1 MAVDNKFLIR
11 KIKGLAK
18 AYVMFSRVTRHPF
31 AVCDEET
38 FDDQLWLFSTEESVK
53 DTAQKFLEKGYPI
66 YGVTFEK
73 ERLGIFF
80 AEAHALGFNQVV
92 FMDGDRKSCVGL
104 VEIIPEP
111 DFSKLPVERRP
122 VLNPALQLSSLY
134 FMQELSRQIPAEEK
148 TNLQEL
154 EEELA
159 ANLSKSRLM
168 IPVVGKKLFKPG
180 DKLEK
185 GSFDLTFVKDK
196 EGVMFLPVFS
206 DVLEFNL
213 FNDKKQFQGVV
224 MTIDQLRPLV
234 QGKCEGMIVNPRSM
248 ALKLTPKMID
258 GILKRFFEF

>member
-73 ERLGIFF
+73 DRLGIFF
-80 AEAHALGFNQVV
+80 AEAHALG

>member
-1 MAVDNKFLIR
+1 MAVDNKFLVK

-18 AYVMFSRVTRHPF
+18 AFVMFSRVTRHPF
-31 AVCDEET
+31 AICDEET
-38 FDDQLWLFSTEESVK
+38 FDDQLWLFSTEQGVK

-73 ERLGIFF
+73 EKLGSFF
-80 AEAHALGFNQVV
+80 AEAHALGLNQIV
-92 FMDGDRKSCVGL
+92 FMDGDRKSCVSL
-104 VEIIPEP
+104 TEIMPEP
-111 DFSKLPVERRP
+111 DFSNLPVERQP
-122 VLNPALQLSSLY
+122 VLNPSLQLSSLY

-180 DKLEK
+180 DKLEQ

-196 EGVMFLPVFS
+196 EGVMFLPVFM

-234 QGKCEGMIVNPRSM
+234 QGQCKGMIVNPRSM